1 MDEQMDAMGNSSGGR
16 GGRGGGGGEGEG
28 GGTNKYSGTA
38 VNTRLVHA
46 GSEGINGDVHAW
58 SCDRSSSEIHVAK

>member
-1 MDEQMDAMGNSSGGR
+1 MDEQMDAMGNSSGG
-16 GGRGGGGGEGEG
+16 GGEGGGEGEG

-46 GSEGINGDVHAW
+46 GSEGSTGTCTRGHVTGAAPKSTSLN
-58 SCDRSSSEIHVAK
+58 SC